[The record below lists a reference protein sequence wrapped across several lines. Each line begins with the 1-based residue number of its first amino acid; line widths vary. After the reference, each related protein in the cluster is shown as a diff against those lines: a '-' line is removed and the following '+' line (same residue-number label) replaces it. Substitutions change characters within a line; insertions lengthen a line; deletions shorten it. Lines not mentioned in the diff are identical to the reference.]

1 MDSSD
6 LRLIIG
12 LLFGTFLLIVVLS
25 DAARRKP
32 KSPRMKVK
40 DSGFR
45 RPSSSSDTGFRRSQ
59 APPATPRPPRRDWKV
74 PRN

>member
-32 KSPRMKVK
+32 KSLTHNDFV
-40 DSGFR
+40 
-45 RPSSSSDTGFRRSQ
+45 
-59 APPATPRPPRRDWKV
+59 
-74 PRN
+74 